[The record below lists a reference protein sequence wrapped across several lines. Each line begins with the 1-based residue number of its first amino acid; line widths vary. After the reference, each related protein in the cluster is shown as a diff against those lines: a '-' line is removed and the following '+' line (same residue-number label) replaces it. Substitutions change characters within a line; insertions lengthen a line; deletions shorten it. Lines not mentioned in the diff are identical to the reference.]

1 MFYDNQLQN
10 HLETASSL
18 KIDSAVIAEWN
29 MNFAENIEKVGN
41 YRFRPGYETPS
52 SVKYG
57 IINNTYDPQD
67 NGYFYTDATDA
78 DVMID
83 GGYEDENTKGTPFKT
98 VKEKEKML
106 FSLEDCFGRFRPR
119 SGINKLRFFKNTYT
133 HTSNIN
139 MARRP
144 RYYMAHKNDKFK
156 YWCSFRTAS
165 LIGELPAGQEIPST
179 SYERGIA
186 NRTVNGKHYIDDAV
200 PFVVYKDSVPA
211 NRLVIKMQTH
221 IGDIDL
227 GSFTNSSG
235 NYDDPF
241 YGEENKRT
249 PARWSIQYLEDKSW
263 TTAISFNEN
272 TTRPDGSP
280 LIGPDGYLELQYGLI
295 VPEQLRDIFLNV
307 GSYTSETLLP
317 TRSTNGY
324 GYFVKSNSETRGKF
338 YVWLDNLDG
347 YYEFVP
353 QYGWAPYAQEVGTN
367 SSFVTDFTN
376 PDYFVES
383 GKTVYREF
391 DYINGVRI
399 VIETMNKEG
408 STFDL
413 IEMSPRLAADIT
425 ERTTSF
431 NIKKPASDLGVS
443 GMPVGDL
450 LVSTGNI
457 EIFDFDDAFNEAN
470 TNSIIGKYS
479 NHNLQIKFYEQVK
492 DVPQVDG
499 NGDVVGFASYFI
511 PMKTMYADGFPS
523 VNSGDRTVKI
533 ELRDMF
539 IKFESTI
546 APEIVIRNASVS
558 YAISL
563 LLDNIGF
570 SNYIFKRNADEKEV
584 TIPFFFIPP
593 NTSVAEVLKSIAIST
608 QTAMFFDEYNNFVM
622 MSKNYIMPT
631 VEERSTDM
639 TLIGTND
646 QEKSGIV
653 KNKLINGR
661 TKLANIIQLAS
672 EENKIYNN
680 GNITYTT
687 RYIQKERNFLTNP
700 SIMEKD
706 YSWKY
711 KPVLLWQVT
720 PENSRISYND
730 ELATESSYA
739 LAAVALKSDLS
750 AEVPTVVNNVLQNN
764 VMDLGESVSNLLRY
778 SGYFYANGEIIR
790 YDAIE
795 YSITGNETGDA
806 SRSSSYNVWIADVQD
821 YQREFSKLKF
831 NGKMYPTGLV
841 RIYAEPFYETDASNP
856 SIVKLKNGPVAKHGR
871 SQFATGVKDSSGNFV
886 PVSHQAGLDPYW
898 KEESTIAGCEMQSQY
913 MFTQSKFTGPTTNGI
928 AGKIVTPGSNQ
939 ETNVDQ
945 LAKKGARRTGILK
958 NYQGTP
964 NKLVEENSYKQ
975 EIPGSGLVQSSAF
988 VLSGPNNFSEW
999 TVKPINFI
1007 SYAYKTLTNKFTHF
1021 GTRIRIAG
1029 TIENSA
1035 DKIQTAIGSSTYYD
1049 ILNGSK
1055 QEALNVSGGSGGL
1068 GVLVN
1073 PDTNSGYYFELV
1085 ALSQENSL
1093 KDANNE
1099 PISLSD
1105 MFFYKIKKDSANANA
1120 IPVVLWEGV
1129 GNIVIGDDNF
1139 VNAGRVTET
1148 SVLPDYDISVEYK
1161 QLGSALRFYLYV
1173 NGRLLTTVDD
1183 PNPETDEAGNVKL
1196 YNNVAMF
1203 VRGTAKCIFQNIYAL
1218 GNNYSD
1224 NTMQKID
1231 TPVNSV
1237 FGDTEI
1243 NVSEALSKYALNG
1256 FVQSVYLSSIN
1267 PNTPPKENIYFEEF
1281 GTIMREAAYFDIKY
1295 EKAYPSFR
1303 SLILPTFN
1311 RVKSY
1316 VTSSFM
1322 PTAYGA
1328 EFIIFNAT
1336 DSTISL
1342 ADDSENYLQIS
1353 GITFTQATQNQLSV
1367 DQYFNKKGE
1376 LSNPTYV
1383 TSTTVESPLK
1393 IKESFNDIKFSRQ
1406 KYGMLEFSLDAPYIQ
1421 SHDDAYDLMGWLL
1434 SKVTSPRKAIGI
1446 DLFGMPTIQLGD
1458 IVEVDYTNKDS
1469 NEVVSS
1475 SSRFVVYNIEYSKSV
1490 EGPSMTVYLSEVM

>member
-1 MFYDNQLQN
+1 MFYDKQLQD
-10 HLETASSL
+10 HLETSSSL
-18 KIDSAVIAEWN
+18 KIDSAIIAEWN
-29 MNFAENIEKVGN
+29 MNFAENIDKIGN
-41 YRFRPGYETPS
+41 YRFRPGYATPS

-57 IINNTYDPQD
+57 IINNTYDPSD

-78 DVMID
+78 DIMVD
-83 GGYEDENTKGTPFKT
+83 GGYEDQNTKGTPFKT

-133 HTSNIN
+133 HTSNID

-156 YWCSFRTAS
+156 YWCSFRTAG
-165 LIGELPAGQEIPST
+165 LTGELAAGVDVPST
-179 SYERGIA
+179 VYERGIA

-200 PFVVYKDSVPA
+200 PFVVYKNNVPA
-211 NRLVIKMQTH
+211 NRLVVKMQTH

-241 YGEENKRT
+241 YGEANKRT
-249 PARWSIQYLEDKSW
+249 PARWKIQYLEGNNW
-263 TTAISFNEN
+263 TTAIEFNEN

-295 VPEQLRDIFLNV
+295 VPEQLRDIFLNI

-317 TRSTNGY
+317 AKSTNGY
-324 GYFVKSNSETRGKF
+324 GYFVQSNSGTRGKF

-353 QYGWAPYAQEVGTN
+353 QYGWITYGAEVGTN
-367 SSFVTDFTN
+367 SNFVTDFTN
-376 PDYFVES
+376 PDYFLES

-391 DYINGVRI
+391 DYIGGVRL
-399 VIETMNKEG
+399 VVETMNKEG

-413 IEMSPRLAADIT
+413 IEISPRLTADIT
-425 ERTTSF
+425 GRTSGF

-450 LVSTGNI
+450 LVSTGSLD
-457 EIFDFDDAFNEAN
+457 IFDYDDAFNENN
-470 TNSIIGKYS
+470 TTSIIGEYS
-479 NHNLQIKFYEQVK
+479 NYNLQVKFYEQVK
-492 DVPQVDG
+492 DVPQIDG
-499 NGDVVGFASYFI
+499 NGDTVGYASYFI

-523 VNSGDRTVKI
+523 INSQDRTVKI

-546 APEIVIRNASVS
+546 APEIVIKNASIS

-570 SNYIFKRNADEKEV
+570 SNYIFKRNANEKEV
-584 TIPFFFIPP
+584 TIPYFFIPP
-593 NTSVAEVLKSIAIST
+593 NTSVAEILKSIAIST

-631 VEERSTDM
+631 TEERSTDM

-646 QEKSGIV
+646 QERSGIV

-661 TKLANIIQLAS
+661 TKLANIMQLAS
-672 EENKIYNN
+672 QENKIYNN
-680 GNITYTT
+680 GNINYTT

-700 SIMEKD
+700 TIMEKD

-720 PENSRISYND
+720 PENSRVSYND
-730 ELATESSYA
+730 ELGTESSYA
-739 LAAVALKSDLS
+739 LAAVSLRSNLS
-750 AEVPTVVNNVLQNN
+750 AEIPTVVNNALQNN
-764 VMDLGESVSNLLRY
+764 TIDLGESVSNLLRY

-795 YSITGNETGDA
+795 YSVTGNETGDA
-806 SRSSSYNVWIADVQD
+806 SMSPSYNVWLADVQD

-831 NGKMYPTGLV
+831 NGKIYPTGLV
-841 RIYAEPFYETDASNP
+841 RIYTEPFYEADANNP
-856 SIVKLKNGPVAKHGR
+856 SIVKFKNGAVAKHGR
-871 SQFATGVKDSSGNFV
+871 AQFGTFIVN
-886 PVSHQAGLDPYW
+886 HTAGLDPYW
-898 KEESTIAGCEMQSQY
+898 KEASTLSGCEMQSQY
-913 MFTQSKFTGPTTNGI
+913 MFGKTKFTAATSYGI
-928 AGKIVTPGSNQ
+928 AGKRADQGDQSSN
-939 ETNVDQ
+939 
-945 LAKKGARRTGILK
+945 AIARKAIATGILK
-958 NYQGTP
+958 NYQGGSGTA
-964 NKLVEENSYKQ
+964 VEENLYKQ
-975 EIPGSGLVQSSAF
+975 NIPGSGLVQASAF
-988 VLSGPNNFSEW
+988 VLSGKTSS
-999 TVKPINFI
+999 VKPIDFI

-1021 GTRIRIAG
+1021 GTRVRIAG
-1029 TIENSA
+1029 TIENST
-1035 DKIQTAIGSSTYYD
+1035 DKIQTALGSATYYD

-1055 QEALNVSGGSGGL
+1055 QEALSVSGGSGGI

-1073 PDTNSGYYFELV
+1073 PQTNSGYYFELA

-1093 KDANNE
+1093 KDADNE

-1105 MFFYKIKKDSANANA
+1105 MFFYKIKKDSANSNA

-1129 GNIVIGDDNF
+1129 GNIIIGDDNF

-1148 SVLPDYDISVEYK
+1148 SVLPDYDIAVEYK
-1161 QLGSALRFYLYV
+1161 QMGSALRFYLYV

-1183 PNPETDEAGNVKL
+1183 PSPETDESGNVKL

-1203 VRGTAKCIFQNIYAL
+1203 VRGNAKCVFQNLYAL

-1243 NVSEALSKYALNG
+1243 NVSEALSKYALSG
-1256 FVQSVYLSSIN
+1256 FVQSVYLSSLD
-1267 PNTPPKENIYFEEF
+1267 PNTPPKQNIYFEEF

-1303 SLILPTFN
+1303 SLIVPTIN

-1316 VTSSFM
+1316 VVSNFM

-1328 EFIIFNAT
+1328 EFLIFNAT

-1342 ADDSENYLQIS
+1342 ADDSQNYLQIS
-1353 GITFTQATQNQLSV
+1353 GIAFTQSSQNQLSV

-1376 LSNPTYV
+1376 LSNPSYV
-1383 TSTTVESPLK
+1383 TSTTIESPLK
-1393 IKESFNDIKFSRQ
+1393 IKESFNNIKFSRQ

-1421 SHDDAYDLMGWLL
+1421 SHDDAYDLMGWML
-1434 SKVTSPRKAIGI
+1434 SKVTAPRKAIGI
-1446 DLFGMPTIQLGD
+1446 DLFGMPTVQLGD
-1458 IVEVDYTNKDS
+1458 IVEVDYINNES
-1469 NEVVSS
+1469 NDVIPS

-1490 EGPSMTVYLSEVM
+1490 QGPSMTVYLSEVI

>member
-10 HLETASSL
+10 HLETAPSL

-29 MNFAENIEKVGN
+29 MNFAENIAKVGN
-41 YRFRPGYETPS
+41 YRFRPGYENPS

-57 IINNTYDPQD
+57 IINNTYDPLD

-78 DVMID
+78 DIVID

-133 HTSNIN
+133 HTTNID

-165 LIGELPAGQEIPST
+165 LFGELPAGQEVPST

-200 PFVVYKDSVPA
+200 PFVVYKEKVPA

-249 PARWSIQYLEDKSW
+249 PSRWKIQYLEDSSW
-263 TTAISFNEN
+263 TTAIEFNEN
-272 TTRPDGSP
+272 TTRADGSP
-280 LIGPDGYLELQYGLI
+280 IIGPDGYLELQYGLI
-295 VPEQLRDIFLNV
+295 VPEQLREIFLNV

-317 TRSTNGY
+317 LKSTNGY
-324 GYFVKSNSETRGKF
+324 AYFVKSNSETRGKF

-353 QYGWAPYAQEVGTN
+353 QYGWSLYAQEVGTN

-383 GKTVYREF
+383 GKNVYREF

-399 VIETMNKEG
+399 VAETMNKEG

-425 ERTTSF
+425 ERTTGF
-431 NIKKPASDLGVS
+431 DIKKPASDLGVS

-450 LVSTGNI
+450 LVSTGSI
-457 EIFDFDDAFNEAN
+457 DIFDFDDAFNETN
-470 TNSIIGKYS
+470 KNSIISKYS

-499 NGDVVGFASYFI
+499 NGDIVGFASYFI

-523 VNSGDRTVKI
+523 TKSQDRTVKI

-539 IKFESTI
+539 IRFESTI

-570 SNYIFKRNADEKEV
+570 SNYVFKRNANETEV

-631 VEERSTDM
+631 REERSTDAI
-639 TLIGTND
+639 LIGTND

-653 KNKLINGR
+653 KNSLTAGR
-661 TKLANIIQLAS
+661 SKLANIVQLAS

-700 SIMEKD
+700 TIMEKD

-720 PENSRISYND
+720 PENSRLSYND
-730 ELATESSYA
+730 ELTNESSYA
-739 LAAVALKSDLS
+739 LAAVALKSSLV
-750 AEVPTVVNNVLQNN
+750 AQVPTVVNNALQNN
-764 VMDLGESVSNLLRY
+764 VLDLGESVSNLLRY

-795 YSITGNETGDA
+795 YSVTGNETGDA
-806 SRSSSYNVWIADVQD
+806 SMSPSYNVWIADVQD
-821 YQREFSKLKF
+821 YQREFSKLRF

-841 RIYAEPFYETDASNP
+841 RIYTEPFYETDSENP
-856 SIVKLKNGPVAKHGR
+856 SIVKLKNGVVAKHGR
-871 SQFATGVKDSSGNFV
+871 AQFGT
-886 PVSHQAGLDPYW
+886 PLVSHTAGLDPYW
-898 KEESTIAGCEMQSQY
+898 KESSTMSGCEMQSQY
-913 MFTQSKFTGPTTNGI
+913 MFTDSRFTSPTTYDI
-928 AGKIVTPGSNQ
+928 AGKTGS
-939 ETNVDQ
+939 DA
-945 LAKKGARRTGILK
+945 LAKSAVRTGILK
-958 NYQGTP
+958 NYQGTAS
-964 NKLVEENSYKQ
+964 KLVEENSYKQ
-975 EIPGSGLVQSSAF
+975 EIPGSGLVQASAF
-988 VLSGPNNFSEW
+988 VLSGPNFSNSNI
-999 TVKPINFI
+999 KPINFI
-1007 SYAYKTLTNKFTHF
+1007 SYAHKTLTNKFTHF
-1021 GTRIRIAG
+1021 GTRVRIAG
-1029 TIENSA
+1029 TIENST
-1035 DKIQTAIGSSTYYD
+1035 DKIQTAVGSSTYYD
-1049 ILNGSK
+1049 VLNGSK
-1055 QEALNVSGGSGGL
+1055 QEALSVSGGSGGL
-1068 GVLVN
+1068 GILVN
-1073 PDTNSGYYFELV
+1073 PATNSGYYFELV

-1093 KDANNE
+1093 KDVNNE

-1105 MFFYKIKKDSANANA
+1105 MFFYKIKKDSATNNA
-1120 IPVVLWEGV
+1120 IPIVLWEGI
-1129 GNIVIGDDNF
+1129 GNIIIGDDNF

-1148 SVLPDYDISVEYK
+1148 TVLPDYDIAVEYK
-1161 QLGSALRFYLYV
+1161 QVGSALRFYLYV
-1173 NGRLLTTVDD
+1173 NGRLLTTIDD
-1183 PNPETDEAGNVKL
+1183 PNPETDETGNIKL

-1203 VRGTAKCIFQNIYAL
+1203 TRGTAKCVFQNLYAL

-1237 FGDTEI
+1237 FGDTDI
-1243 NVSEALSKYALNG
+1243 NTSEALSKYALSG
-1256 FVQSVYLSSIN
+1256 FVQSVYLSSLD
-1267 PNTPPKENIYFEEF
+1267 PNTPPKQNIYFEEF

-1303 SLILPTFN
+1303 SLIVPTIN

-1316 VTSSFM
+1316 VISNFM

-1328 EFIIFNAT
+1328 EFLIFNAT

-1342 ADDSENYLQIS
+1342 ADDSINYLQIS
-1353 GITFTQATQNQLSV
+1353 GITFTQGSQNQLTV

-1376 LSNPTYV
+1376 LSSPSYTA
-1383 TSTTVESPLK
+1383 STTIESPLK
-1393 IKESFNDIKFSRQ
+1393 IKESFNNIKFSRQ

-1434 SKVTSPRKAIGI
+1434 SKVTTPRKAIGI

-1458 IVEVDYTNKDS
+1458 IVEVDYTNNDN

-1490 EGPSMTVYLSEVM
+1490 QGPSMTVYLSEVI